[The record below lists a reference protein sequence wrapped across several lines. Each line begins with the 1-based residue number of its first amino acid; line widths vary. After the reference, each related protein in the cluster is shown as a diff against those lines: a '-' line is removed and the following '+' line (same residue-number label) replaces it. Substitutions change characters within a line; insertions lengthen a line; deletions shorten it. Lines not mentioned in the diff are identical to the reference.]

1 MSEQV
6 PAHGASAQMRVWDL
20 PVRLC
25 HWGFV
30 ILLPILWWTAENG
43 EMRWHMRAGS
53 LMLALVLFR
62 IAWGLV
68 GSSTARFA
76 GFVRGPVAVISYLHA
91 LRQRAD
97 KGAGKVLG
105 HNPAGGW
112 SVLILLTLLAAQ
124 AVSGLFAG
132 DPYDGATGPLNDAVG
147 VMRSGQLTDWHKD
160 LGFNLILGFVA
171 LHLLAIAIYR
181 FGLGDR
187 LIGPMISGKKA
198 REPGMADMAPVPAWR
213 AAMCAIVS
221 AGIAL
226 WVYNGAPGL

>member
-1 MSEQV
+1 MNEQV
-6 PAHGASAQMRVWDL
+6 RAQGALQNVRVWDL

-30 ILLPILWWTAENG
+30 ILLPVLWWTAENS

-53 LMLALVLFR
+53 LLLALVLFR
-62 IAWGLV
+62 ILWGFV

-76 GFVRGPVAVISYLHA
+76 GFVRGPMAVIAYLRS
-91 LRQRAD
+91 LG
-97 KGAGKVLG
+97 KGASKVLG

-112 SVLILLTLLAAQ
+112 SVLVLLTLLTFQ
-124 AVSGLFAG
+124 TLSGLFAG
-132 DPYDGATGPLNDAVG
+132 DPYDGATGPLNEAVG
-147 VMRSGQLTDWHKD
+147 VMRAGQLTDWHKE

-171 LHLLAIAIYR
+171 LHLLAILAYR

-187 LIGPMISGKKA
+187 LIGPMVTGKKPA
-198 REPGMADMAPVPAWR
+198 AAGTSEMAAVPAWR
-213 AAMCAIVS
+213 ALLCALL
-221 AGIAL
+221 AGGIAL